1 MKLKI
6 NNIQQEFDFDNN
18 DICQLIL
25 EDSEM
30 FFNKTNNILKLNC
43 TIQLNKFLILLQCC
57 IDFGINSS

>member
-30 FFNKTNNILKLNC
+30 FFNKTNKR
-43 TIQLNKFLILLQCC
+43 K
-57 IDFGINSS
+57 